1 MDNNMMM
8 QFMQMLM
15 QNQTMMNQMM
25 MQLMAQPNPNPVQAA
40 APSMPSMPSASE
52 VIAQS
57 NAAATTSAKELADL
71 KAEIES
77 LKSQL
82 AAAQS
87 ELSSTKEELE
97 ALSIKE
103 RNATFDNINLK
114 MSIRKAEADLGMSW
128 DDYMKQLDIITGEDY
143 YDKNRR
149 AFEDMGLTNQEKHD
163 VVKAY
168 MDDKKNAGQPI
179 IIFETGKER
188 PTNLSQV
195 WEKINKRK
203 EEENMNNLSPENQQL
218 AEEASKKGNLS
229 KSQIA
234 GLLARNEF
242 GF

>member
-8 QFMQMLM
+8 QFMQMVM

-57 NAAATTSAKELADL
+57 NAAATTSVQEINDL
-71 KAEIES
+71 KAEIEK
-77 LKSQL
+77 LKSEL

-87 ELSSTKEELE
+87 ELSSTKKELE
-97 ALSIKE
+97 AVSIKE
-103 RNATFDNINLK
+103 RNATLDNINLK

-128 DDYMKQLDIITGEDY
+128 ADYMEQLGLITGEDY

-149 AFEDMGLTNQEKHD
+149 AFEDMGLTDQEKHEL
-163 VVKAY
+163 VKAY
-168 MDDKKNAGQPI
+168 MDDQKNAGQPI
-179 IIFETGKER
+179 INFETGEEK
-188 PTNLSQV
+188 PTSLSQV

-203 EEENMNNLSPENQQL
+203 EEEIMNKLSPENQQL